1 MACQRISANAGDLAV
16 DHNVLDLHIAQ
27 RRCELIIVGDR
38 SGTAAGIGQRQGLCC
53 LIIAVVDVGC
63 LRKLSHSPA
72 CSQAVQFQQLRAIG
86 LAAGKRIHVHQL
98 VLEHR
103 IHALI
108 LAVCSF
114 DRFLLLII
122 Q

>member
-1 MACQRISANAGDLAV
+1 MVCQRISANAGDLAV
-16 DHNVLDLHIAQ
+16 DHNVLDLHTAQ
-27 RRCELIIVGDR
+27 RCCILIIVGDR
-38 SGTAAGIGQRQGLCC
+38 SVIAAGISQRQGLCC

-63 LRKLSHSPA
+63 PRELSHSPA
-72 CSQAVQFQQLRAIG
+72 CGQAVQFQQLRAIG

-98 VLEHR
+98 VLEQS
-103 IHALI
+103 IHLLI